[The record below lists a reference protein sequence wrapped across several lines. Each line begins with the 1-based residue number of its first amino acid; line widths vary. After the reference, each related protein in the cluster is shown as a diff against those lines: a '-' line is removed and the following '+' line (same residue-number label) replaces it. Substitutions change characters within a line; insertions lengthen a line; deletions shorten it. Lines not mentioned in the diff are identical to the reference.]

1 MAEIRIN
8 ATGGV
13 KLYDVDDSHY
23 AQIVAGTITSNVDAI
38 TLGHDVVSIVDN
50 LALTSDSAVL
60 KFGADNDTTLTH
72 TDGTGL
78 TLNST
83 NKLCFNDASQFVQG
97 SSATVLSIGATDEI
111 DLTATAIDIN
121 GTCDISG
128 TFSLGGTNIT
138 TTAAE
143 INLIDGGT
151 SRGTTAIADGDGVLI
166 NDDGTMRMTTVETL
180 STYIGGGI
188 TEADSWRLDT
198 DFTGTAII
206 AANWERD
213 DSKGGGYLGTGLS
226 HSSGVWTFPSTG
238 YWLVR
243 FHANFTGSSLQS
255 RHNLAHISVTEDNSS
270 YSETTS
276 GSTQMESDTNV
287 NTSAITEQL
296 IDCDNTTNVKFKL
309 GTQPYNASVTTNGST
324 SENATMFFAVKLADT

>member
-1 MAEIRIN
+1 M
-8 ATGGV
+8 
-13 KLYDVDDSHY
+13 
-23 AQIVAGTITSNVDAI
+23 
-38 TLGHDVVSIVDN
+38 
-50 LALTSDSAVL
+50 
-60 KFGADNDTTLTH
+60 
-72 TDGTGL
+72 
-78 TLNST
+78 
-83 NKLCFNDASQFVQG
+83 
-97 SSATVLSIGATDEI
+97 
-111 DLTATAIDIN
+111 TATA
-121 GTCDISG
+121 
-128 TFSLGGTNIT
+128 
-138 TTAAE
+138 AE
-143 INLIDGGT
+143 LNLLDGGT
-151 SRGTTAIADGDGVLI
+151 SVGSSITIADADGFVV
-166 NDDGTMRMTTVETL
+166 NDGGTMKTIPATDIP
-180 STYIGGGI
+180 TYVGGGI

-226 HSSGVWTFPSTG
+226 HSSGVWSFPSTG